1 MKKSK
6 QQPRKKAA
14 SGSLESSS
22 PPPPPPPAPG
32 LRDLEGRRVLLGV
45 SSSIAEHRALDLASA
60 LVKRGA
66 QVQVV
71 MTEEATRL
79 IQPLAFE
86 AITRRRVVVSL
97 WERPHAYEMEHLE
110 WTKWAEVFVVAPA
123 TANVIAKLALGIA
136 DDALTTFAL
145 AWRGRLLLA
154 PAMNPA
160 MFSHPALNDNL
171 QRLRER
177 GVGCIGPAVGAT
189 ACGDVGLGRLAPVEE
204 ILARVVEA
212 LGAAPQGAPCGES
225 SLAGLRVL
233 VTSGPTREYLDPV
246 RYLSNPSS
254 GKMGHA
260 LAAEAAR
267 RGARVTLLHGPVA
280 LPAPEGLEEAVAIT
294 TAREMFEEAVK
305 RAPEMDLFIFAAAVS
320 DWRPAETSARKRKKE
335 GAPERL
341 SVEFVRN
348 PDIALGCLER
358 ARAGALR
365 VGFAAETHGLLA
377 HAREKLRAKRF
388 DLIVANDVTAPGA
401 GFAADTNRAILLREG
416 AAPRS
421 LESMTKSALA
431 AVILDEVEALQRARR
446 GK

>member
-66 QVQVV
+66 LVQVV

-110 WTKWAEVFVVAPA
+110 WTKWAEVFLVAPA

-189 ACGDVGLGRLAPVEE
+189 ACGDVGLGRLAPVEN
-204 ILARVVEA
+204 ILTRVVEA
-212 LGAAPQGAPCGES
+212 LGAAPQGAPRGES

-280 LPAPEGLEEAVAIT
+280 LPTPEGLEEAVAIT

-320 DWRPAETSARKRKKE
+320 DWRPA
-335 GAPERL
+335 
-341 SVEFVRN
+341 
-348 PDIALGCLER
+348 
-358 ARAGALR
+358 
-365 VGFAAETHGLLA
+365 
-377 HAREKLRAKRF
+377 
-388 DLIVANDVTAPGA
+388 
-401 GFAADTNRAILLREG
+401 
-416 AAPRS
+416 
-421 LESMTKSALA
+421 
-431 AVILDEVEALQRARR
+431 
-446 GK
+446 